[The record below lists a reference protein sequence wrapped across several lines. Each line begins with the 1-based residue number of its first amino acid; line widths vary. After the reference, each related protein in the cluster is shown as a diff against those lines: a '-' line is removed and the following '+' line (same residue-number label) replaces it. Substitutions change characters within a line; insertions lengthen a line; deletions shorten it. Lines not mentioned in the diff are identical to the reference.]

1 MTALTVVFVILTLLL
16 GTAVIALLFRK
27 PQAQDTA
34 VRELRSDVQLLR
46 QATEQSIQNVAT
58 IFSTQL
64 QTVTSNVQSSLAGAT
79 SDLGGRLESI
89 NRQVTEQLNQSSNL
103 MNINAQTVGERMA
116 SVQNTF
122 AGLQKQVGE
131 MTEQARQLSDLSKSV
146 TAIEHVLRAPK
157 MRGNFGEE
165 QLESLLALVFAK
177 QQYEMQYRFP
187 SGEIADAVLF
197 LPLGNVA
204 IDSKFPL
211 ENFRR
216 IVEGRTEDEKKS
228 ARRDFLKDVRK
239 RVDEIAA
246 RYIRPAEGTL
256 PLALM
261 YVPAENVYYETI
273 IRDDEGSQLYRY
285 CLEKRVIP
293 VSPNSFY
300 AYLQTIAVGL
310 KGMQVNERAESI
322 VREIESLKI
331 ELEKFDKAYDTV
343 GQHLRNASNKF
354 DEGTKLLNKVELR
367 VEGLA
372 GNRAEQTVL
381 FPEAEKK
388 SLGAGKG

>member
-89 NRQVTEQLNQSSNL
+89 NRQVTEQLNQCSNL

-239 RVDEIAA
+239 RVDEFAMTRVANFIA
-246 RYIRPAEGTL
+246 
-256 PLALM
+256 
-261 YVPAENVYYETI
+261 
-273 IRDDEGSQLYRY
+273 
-285 CLEKRVIP
+285 
-293 VSPNSFY
+293 
-300 AYLQTIAVGL
+300 IAW
-310 KGMQVNERAESI
+310 
-322 VREIESLKI
+322 
-331 ELEKFDKAYDTV
+331 
-343 GQHLRNASNKF
+343 
-354 DEGTKLLNKVELR
+354 
-367 VEGLA
+367 
-372 GNRAEQTVL
+372 
-381 FPEAEKK
+381 K
-388 SLGAGKG
+388 SG